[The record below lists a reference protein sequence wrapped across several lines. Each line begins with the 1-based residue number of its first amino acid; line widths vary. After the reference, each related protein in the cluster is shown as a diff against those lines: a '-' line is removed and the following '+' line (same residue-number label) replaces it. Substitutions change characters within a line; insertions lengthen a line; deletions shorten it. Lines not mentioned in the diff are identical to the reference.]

1 MDINT
6 HLKIDNNISGECI
19 ELKKDYAKIKLTTKE
34 FMCADSQGLIHG
46 GFIFS
51 SADYCAMLA
60 VNNPNVVLA
69 KSTTKFT
76 APVKLGDIVILESNI
91 ISSDGFKSE
100 VEVIAKVE
108 QKNIFKGTFFTA
120 TLKKHIFDV

>member
-19 ELKKDYAKIKLTTKE
+19 ELKKDYAKVKLCTKD
-34 FMCADSQGLIHG
+34 FMCADKHDLIHG

-69 KSTTKFT
+69 KSTTKFI
-76 APVKLGDIVILESNI
+76 APVKLKDIIILEARV

-100 VEVIAKVE
+100 VEVIAIVKEKVV
-108 QKNIFKGTFFTA
+108 FKGTFFTA
-120 TLKKHIFDV
+120 TLKNHIFDV

>member
-1 MDINT
+1 MNINT
-6 HLKIDNNISGECI
+6 HLRIDATLSGKVV
-19 ELKKDYAKIKLTTKE
+19 ELKDNYAKVQLDTTKI
-34 FMCADSQGLIHG
+34 MSADSFGLIHG

-60 VNNPNVVLA
+60 INNPNVVLA
-69 KSTTKFT
+69 KSNTKFI
-76 APVKLGDIVILESNI
+76 APVKLGDIVILEANV

-100 VEVIAKVE
+100 VEVLAKVQDKE
-108 QKNIFKGTFFTA
+108 VFKGTFFTA

>member
-6 HLKIDNNISGECI
+6 HLKIDNNISGKCV
-19 ELKKDYAKIKLTTKE
+19 ELKKDYAKVQLITKE
-34 FMCADSQGLIHG
+34 FMCSDKQGLIHG

-60 VNNPNVVLA
+60 INDPNVVLA
-69 KSTTKFT
+69 KSTTKFI
-76 APVKLGDIVILESNI
+76 APVKLSDIVMLEANI

-100 VEVIAKVE
+100 VEVIAKIKDSTV
-108 QKNIFKGTFFTA
+108 FKGNFFTA
-120 TLKKHIFDV
+120 TLKKHIFEL